1 MGVRRRRWVS
11 DASLVVARRPPRF
24 GAQEDDASVSSP
36 RTSRIPAAHER
47 SVPPNFV
54 TEVIDADL
62 ASGRVER
69 VVTRF
74 PPEPNGYLHIGH
86 AKAIC
91 LNYGLA
97 RDYGGRFNVR
107 MDDTNPTT
115 EDPEFVRSIQ
125 DDIAWL
131 GLEWD
136 DLRYASDGFE
146 ELFALALRLVEAGHA
161 YVDSQSEEAIRD
173 GRGTLTEPGTPSPY
187 RDRSVEENLDLFG
200 RMRAGEFPDGAHVL
214 RAKID
219 MASPVIVLRDPV
231 LYRIKHAHH
240 YRSGDA
246 WPIYPLYDFAH
257 PLTDALEGITHSLCT
272 LEFDNNRA
280 VYDWLV
286 GHLFPEPRPRQYE
299 FARLVLDHTVMSK
312 RKLSALVKGG
322 FVDGWDDPRMPT
334 IAGLRRRGVPPEAVR
349 TFATR
354 VGVTKSLSRT
364 SPALLDESVRDA
376 LNPVAPRVMAVL
388 DPVPLELTGLP
399 RHVDVVV
406 APRFPD
412 DPASAVREVPI
423 SKRLVIERDDV
434 ALEPPEGFKRLAPG
448 RAVRLRHAF
457 VVRCDT
463 VDVDAS
469 GRVERVHAT
478 VLPDSLG
485 ANPAGERVWS
495 AIHWVDA
502 EAGAEATF
510 RLYDRLFDV
519 PNPDAV
525 GGTFTDH
532 LASDS
537 LLERH
542 GLVEPSVL
550 RDGPDTRY
558 QFERLGYF
566 WRDPRDGRD
575 DTLVFDRIV
584 PLKDGWA
591 KRRDAPANAGGDGAL
606 ATPAAPAPSGAS
618 PDAAEVH
625 PFAHL
630 DAGARATA
638 ERLRDQH
645 GVDPAA
651 AAPIASSSEL
661 AALFADGVAAGAP
674 ATDLATWLANDV
686 QRLTRAHGS
695 VPAGLSGTMLAR
707 LLALVDDGRLTLRMA
722 RALLDEVAHSGEDP
736 EALVVERGLS
746 VQGDPA
752 ALAVWVERALAEH
765 PAEVAAYRG
774 GKRGLHGF
782 FVGQVMRASQGRAD
796 PAAVQ
801 DAVREALEHGEG

>member
-1 MGVRRRRWVS
+1 
-11 DASLVVARRPPRF
+11 VA
-24 GAQEDDASVSSP
+24 GAQEDDVSVSSP
-36 RTSRIPAAHER
+36 STPRIPAPLDR

-62 ASGRVER
+62 AHGRVQG

-91 LNYGLA
+91 LNFGLA
-97 RDYGGRFNVR
+97 RDYGGRVHLR

-115 EDPEFVRSIQ
+115 EDPEFVQAIQ

-136 DLRYASDGFE
+136 ELRYASDRFE
-146 ELFALALRLVEAGHA
+146 ELFALALRLVAGGLA

-173 GRGTLTEPGTPSPY
+173 GRGTLTEPGRPSPY
-187 RDRSVEENLDLFG
+187 RERSVEENLDLFR

-312 RKLSALVKGG
+312 RKLIALVKGG

-334 IAGLRRRGVPPEAVR
+334 ISGLRRRGVPPEAVR

-399 RHVDVVV
+399 RHVDVVL
-406 APRFPD
+406 APRLPD
-412 DPASAVREVPI
+412 DAASALREVPI
-423 SKRLVIERDDV
+423 SQHLVIERDDV
-434 ALEPPEGFKRLAPG
+434 ALDPPAGFKRLAPG

-457 VVRCDT
+457 VVRCDA
-463 VDVDAS
+463 VDVDAA

-485 ANPAGERVWS
+485 ANPEGERVWS

-519 PNPDAV
+519 PDPDAA

-532 LASDS
+532 LSSDS
-537 LLERH
+537 LIERH

-575 DTLVFDRIV
+575 AALVFNRTV
-584 PLKDGWA
+584 ALKDGWA
-591 KRRDAPANAGGDGAL
+591 KRRDAPRNGVDDAIGL
-606 ATPAAPAPSGAS
+606 ATGVEPAPPAAA
-618 PDAAEVH
+618 PDAAEAD
-625 PFAHL
+625 PLAHL
-630 DAGARATA
+630 VGDTRATA
-638 ERLRDQH
+638 ERLRDEH
-645 GVDPAA
+645 GIDPAA
-651 AAPIASSSEL
+651 AAPIAASSEL
-661 AALFADGVAAGAP
+661 TALFADGVAAGAP
-674 ATDLATWLANDV
+674 AAGLATWLANDV
-686 QRLTRAHGS
+686 QRLTRAHGG
-695 VPAGLSGTMLAR
+695 VPDGLSGPLLAR

-752 ALAVWVERALAEH
+752 ELAAWVESALADH

-801 DAVREALEHGEG
+801 GAVREALERGEG

>member
-1 MGVRRRRWVS
+1 M
-11 DASLVVARRPPRF
+11 
-24 GAQEDDASVSSP
+24 SSP
-36 RTSRIPAAHER
+36 NSPRIPAASDR

-62 ASGRVER
+62 EHGRVAR

-91 LNYGLA
+91 LDFGLA
-97 RDYGGRFNVR
+97 RDYGGRVHLR

-115 EDPEFVRSIQ
+115 EDPEFVRAIQ

-131 GLEWD
+131 GFEWD
-136 DLRYASDGFE
+136 ELRFASDGFE
-146 ELFALALRLVEAGHA
+146 QLYALALRLVEGGLA

-173 GRGTLTEPGTPSPY
+173 GRGTLTEPGRASPY
-187 RDRSVEENLDLFG
+187 RDRSIEENLDLFG
-200 RMRAGEFPDGAHVL
+200 RMRAGVFPDGAHVL

-299 FARLVLDHTVMSK
+299 FARLVLDHTVLSK
-312 RKLSALVKGG
+312 RKLITLVQGG
-322 FVDGWDDPRMPT
+322 FVNGWDDPRMPT

-388 DPVPLELTGLP
+388 DPVPVELTGLP
-399 RHVDVVV
+399 RHVDHVR

-412 DPASAVREVPI
+412 DPASALREVPI
-423 SKRLVIERDDV
+423 SPRLVIERDDV
-434 ALEPPEGFKRLAPG
+434 AITPPEGFKRMAPG

-457 VVRCDT
+457 VVRCDA
-463 VDVDAS
+463 VDVGAD

-485 ANPAGERVWS
+485 ANPAGERVWA

-502 EAGAEATF
+502 EAGAVAVF
-510 RLYDRLFDV
+510 RLVDRLFDV
-519 PNPDAV
+519 PDPDAA
-525 GGTFTDH
+525 GGSFTDH
-532 LASDS
+532 LSADS
-537 LLERH
+537 LVERH

-575 DTLVFDRIV
+575 DTLVFGRIV

-591 KRRDAPANAGGDGAL
+591 KRRDAPTSDVAAEPGARVAPEPPA
-606 ATPAAPAPSGAS
+606 ATPNAS
-618 PDAAEVH
+618 EADPL
-625 PFAHL
+625 AHL
-630 DAGARATA
+630 DALSRATA
-638 ERLRDQH
+638 ERLRDEH

-661 AALFADGVAAGAP
+661 VALFADGVAAGAP
-674 ATDLATWLANDV
+674 AADLASWLANDV
-686 QRLTRAHGS
+686 QRLTRVHGR
-695 VPAGLSGTMLAR
+695 VPEGLSGQQLAR
-707 LLALVDDGRLTLRMA
+707 LLALVDDGRLTVRMA
-722 RALLDEVAHSGEDP
+722 RTVLDEVAHSGEDP
-736 EALVVERGLS
+736 EALVVERGLN

-752 ALAVWVERALAEH
+752 ALAAWVASALAEH

-801 DAVREALEHGEG
+801 SAVREALERAEG